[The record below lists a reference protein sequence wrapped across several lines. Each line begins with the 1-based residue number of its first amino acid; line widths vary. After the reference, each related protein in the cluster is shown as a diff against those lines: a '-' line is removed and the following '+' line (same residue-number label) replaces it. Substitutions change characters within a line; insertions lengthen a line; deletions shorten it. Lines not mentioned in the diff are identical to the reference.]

1 MAGSGGA
8 WAALTSARKGV
19 WEREAFW
26 AVLLGLWTMLLFL
39 RTAGFGFVGYD
50 DPLLVTGNPHVRTG
64 LAWEN
69 LRWAWSSLHAANWH
83 PLTWMSHQLDVTL
96 FGLRPGPMHLVNGL
110 LHTACAVG
118 LHRALV
124 VMTGNRW
131 CSLIVA
137 FLFAVHPLHVES
149 VAWISERKDGLS
161 TLFWMLALL
170 TYARYARNPTAV
182 RYGWVAGFFA
192 AGLLA
197 KPMLVS
203 LPLVL
208 LALDVWP
215 LGRWKPGEPVGPQ
228 AWRLVREKLPL
239 FGLSALSSAM
249 TLLAQRGAMSSG
261 EELPMAF
268 RAANAG
274 LAVVRY
280 LGSMFWPVDLVYFYP
295 HPSFWVPIPM
305 AVAALLVLAGITW
318 GVARCLKSHPFLAV
332 GWFWYL
338 VTLVPVIGLVQVGA
352 QARAD
357 RYTYLPL
364 IGVFMALVWG
374 GAEVIRHFNL
384 DRRLVAGTTVG
395 ILVLLSVLSYA
406 QIGVWRND
414 LTLYGHAVRVMPDN
428 LVARNHFGNALFET
442 GRYGEAWVQFEAAI
456 TLAPHKAGAYYGAGD
471 ALNALGRKPEAIQRY
486 RLALVMEP
494 GYDLVRFQLAL
505 ALLERERLA
514 EAEGHLQVIASRPP
528 LGPGMGPGSPR
539 PDPADAHVL
548 LGIIHRKR
556 GEEDRAQGH
565 FQEALRLRPGH
576 RGAARALGIDPR
588 DGG

>member
-1 MAGSGGA
+1 MRWAVAGSEDTRGA
-8 WAALTSARKGV
+8 WVPGRG
-19 WEREAFW
+19 AFW
-26 AVLLGLWTMLLFL
+26 VVLLGGWTMLLFL

-50 DPLLVTGNPHVRTG
+50 DPLLVTGNPQVRSG
-64 LAWEN
+64 LTWES

-110 LHTACAVG
+110 LHAACAVA
-118 LHRALV
+118 LFRALAEL
-124 VMTGNRW
+124 TGSRW
-131 CSLIVA
+131 RSLIVA

-170 TYARYARNPTAV
+170 AYARYVRNPSAG
-182 RYGWVAGFFA
+182 RYGWVAGLFA

-208 LALDVWP
+208 VALDVWP
-215 LGRWKPGEPVGPQ
+215 LGRWSPEAPTPQ
-228 AWRLVREKLPL
+228 AWRLFREKLPL
-239 FGLSALSSAM
+239 FGLSALSSGM

-261 EELPMAF
+261 EELPVAF
-268 RAANAG
+268 RAANAA
-274 LAVVRY
+274 LAAVRY
-280 LGSMFWPVDLVYFYP
+280 LGSTVWPVDLVYFYP
-295 HPSFWVPIPM
+295 HPSFGVS
-305 AVAALLVLAGITW
+305 LLGAVLAFLALVGITW
-318 GVARCLKSHPFLAV
+318 RVVRCLRSRPFLAV

-338 VTLVPVIGLVQVGA
+338 ATLVPVIGLVQVGA

-374 GAEVIRHFNL
+374 GAEAIRHFSL

-395 ILVLLSVLSYA
+395 ILVLLSVLSYV

-428 LVARNHFGNALFET
+428 LVARKHFGNALFEA
-442 GRYGEAWVQFEAAI
+442 GRYQEAWVQFEAAI
-456 TLAPHKAGAYYGAGD
+456 ALAPHKAGAYYGAGD
-471 ALNALGRKPEAIQRY
+471 ALNALGRKREAIRRY

-494 GYDLVRFQLAL
+494 EYVLVRYQLAL
-505 ALLERERLA
+505 TLLEVGRWGQ
-514 EAEGHLQVIASRPP
+514 AEGHLRVIASMPP
-528 LGPGMGPGSPR
+528 LGPEAGLGASR

-548 LGIIHRKR
+548 LGAIHRKR
-556 GEEDRAQGH
+556 GDEAAAQGH
-565 FQEALRLRPGH
+565 FREALRLRPGH
-576 RGAARALGIDPR
+576 PGAVRALGPQPAE
-588 DGG
+588 G